1 MEKGI
6 DYYYGAIIGQ
16 IKPEIDQVSNNAEI
30 DPVEK
35 AIAIAHLKMEAFKA
49 ATTVAG
55 MVAAYMS
62 ALQEEQ

>member
-35 AIAIAHLKMEAFKA
+35 AIAIAHLKMEAFKTA
-49 ATTVAG
+49 ATVAG
-55 MVAAYMS
+55 MVVSFIS
-62 ALQEEQ
+62 AIQEEQ